1 MPGIKDFKNK
11 VVVITGAASGIG
23 KATAKAF
30 AREGA
35 DLVIADNNAQRL
47 EDTAREIKAAGARVL
62 GCPVNVADRKQVEAF
77 AGQVISERGQVDIL
91 INNAGVGVGG
101 TLLETNIEDFEWIF
115 SINYWGVVYG
125 LKSFLPHMVAKK
137 YGHVVNTASG
147 AGLCSIPAMSAYC
160 STKFAVVGLSETLRA
175 EMRRFG
181 IGVSTICPG
190 VINTNII
197 AQSHMH
203 LQEGSRANHN
213 ILIDFYRRFGW
224 PPERVAKAIM
234 SAVRHNRSIVPV
246 GPEVWAQWFTK
257 RISQKFFDAMSESS
271 GRFLMSAK

>member
-30 AREGA
+30 AQKGS

-47 EDTAREIKAAGARVL
+47 EETAGEIKATGARVL
-62 GCPVNVADRKQVEAF
+62 AQQVDVSDRNQVESF
-77 AGQVISERGQVDIL
+77 AKFVISERGHVDIL
-91 INNAGVGVGG
+91 VNNAGVGVGG
-101 TLLETNIEDFEWIF
+101 PLLDTNIEDFEWIF
-115 SINYWGVVYG
+115 SINYWGVLYG
-125 LKSFLPHMVAKK
+125 LKYFLPHMVARK

-160 STKFAVVGLSETLRA
+160 STKFAVVGLSETLRS
-175 EMRRFG
+175 EVRRFG

-197 AQSHMH
+197 AQSRMH
-203 LQEGSRANHN
+203 LQEGSRATHSR
-213 ILIDFYRRFGW
+213 LIDFYCRFGW

-246 GPEVWAQWFTK
+246 GPEAWAQWLTK
-257 RISQKFFDAMSESS
+257 RMSQKFFEAMNEVS
-271 GRFLMSAK
+271 GRFFMSAK